1 MMKQTKRILAMLLV
15 LAMAVAMTAC
25 SSGTSQSEAS
35 TSSTI
40 STATSEDITETSADN
55 GERAVIAF
63 WTTNRHDADYLTPL
77 IEEFNDTHP
86 DIYIDYQ
93 IYADNYSQML
103 DLAFSTNSAPDIY
116 MISSTD
122 SLEIQVNEK
131 KQLMDLSQFMTD
143 EDYERF
149 GEGAFV
155 EGINALG
162 DGIYSFPYTASAVRL
177 FYNQDIFDRVGIT
190 DPPTTL
196 DELVADATLITNELS
211 SEGIYGF
218 AANFKT
224 ASTAVA
230 RTIDAINTRSGGNR
244 SGFDYTTGTF
254 DFSTY
259 KPVLE
264 AFQDMFATGVAFPG
278 CESLD
283 IDPLRTQFA
292 AGKIGM
298 YMSLSHA
305 EPGVY
310 ESQFPTEE
318 NWNCA
323 QIPTVSGNVD
333 GKQQLWFGGTMF
345 GINPDTSYPQQAWE
359 VFQFLHS
366 DEVMSGYYTAGLGTV
381 MIPSAV
387 ENATPP
393 ESISKMPDL
402 AINDDDVQYPVMP
415 TVVVEG
421 KDYYTVMVECIF
433 GMTDIDTAI
442 EDLNTRY
449 NAAYNKAVEAGEE
462 RVVYPNFTPLE
473 QDTSR

>member
-1 MMKQTKRILAMLLV
+1 MKQTKRILAILLV
-15 LAMAVAMTAC
+15 LVMAAAMTAC
-25 SSGTSQSEAS
+25 GGNTSQSVAS
-35 TSSTI
+35 AP
-40 STATSEDITETSADN
+40 STAPAAAPGDSGD
-55 GERAVIAF
+55 RAVIAF
-63 WTTNRHDADYLTPL
+63 WTTNRHDAEYLTPL
-77 IEEFNDTHP
+77 IEEFNNTHP

-93 IYADNYSQML
+93 IFADNYTQML
-103 DLAFSTNSAPDIY
+103 DLAFSTNSAPDVF
-116 MISSTD
+116 MMAGTD
-122 SLEIQVNEK
+122 SLEVQVNEK

-143 EDYERF
+143 EDYARF

-162 DGIYSFPYTASAVRL
+162 EGIYSFPYTASAVRL
-177 FYNQDIFDRVGIT
+177 FYNQDIFDRVGIEG
-190 DPPTTL
+190 PPTSL
-196 DELVADATLITNELS
+196 EEMVADATKITNELS
-211 SEGIYGF
+211 GEGIYGF
-218 AANFKT
+218 AGNFKSA
-224 ASTAVA
+224 ASAVA
-230 RTIDAINTRSGGNR
+230 RTIDMINVRSGGNR

-264 AFQDMFATGVAFPG
+264 AFQAMFATGVAFPG

-310 ESQFPTEE
+310 LSQFPTDQ

-333 GKQQLWFGGTMF
+333 GKQQLWFGGYQF
-345 GINPDTSYPQQAWE
+345 AINPNTPHPQQAWE
-359 VFQFLHS
+359 VYQFLHS
-366 DEVMSGYYTAGLGTV
+366 DEVMSGYHTAGLGTV

-387 ENATPP
+387 EKATPP
-393 ESISKMPDL
+393 EIISQMPAL
-402 AINDDDVQYPVMP
+402 AITADDVQYPVMP

-449 NAAYNKAVEAGEE
+449 NAAYDKAVQAGEE
-462 RVVYPNFTPLE
+462 RVVYPNFTPLG